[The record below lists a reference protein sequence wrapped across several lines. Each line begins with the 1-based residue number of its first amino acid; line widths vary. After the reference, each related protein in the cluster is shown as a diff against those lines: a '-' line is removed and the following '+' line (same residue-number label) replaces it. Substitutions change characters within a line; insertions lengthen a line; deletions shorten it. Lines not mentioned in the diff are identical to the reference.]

1 MEGSAPLHYSCLSA
15 LKTTSYEISKKLKEA
30 GFEAEADYYF
40 YGQQLRNSAFP
51 SHSTDADRK
60 VHVKSYD
67 LETLLD
73 ALPDSITK
81 EYKSK
86 EDGEIKEF
94 KERLIIEKEEIRY
107 SCDDIENAD
116 DANLYYQEYGYM
128 QDISVFKKFND
139 NSLADVAGKMWL
151 MLKEKGIV

>member
-1 MEGSAPLHYSCLSA
+1 MT
-15 LKTTSYEISKKLKEA
+15 KTTSYEISKKLKEA

-86 EDGEIKEF
+86 EDGEVREF
-94 KERLIIEKEEIRY
+94 KEGLKIDKYEICYRCCAIET
-107 SCDDIENAD
+107 AD
-116 DANLYYQEYGYM
+116 DANRYFNEYGYM
-128 QDISVFKKFND
+128 QEFSIYNFSNTG
-139 NSLADVAGKMWL
+139 SLADTAGRMWL
-151 MLKEKGIV
+151 MLKEKGIIC

>member
-1 MEGSAPLHYSCLSA
+1 MT
-15 LKTTSYEISKKLKEA
+15 KTTSYEISKKLKEA

-73 ALPDSITK
+73 ALPDSITR

-86 EDGEIKEF
+86 EDGEVREF
-94 KERLIIEKEEIRY
+94 KETLKIDKYEICYRCCAIET
-107 SCDDIENAD
+107 AD
-116 DANLYYQEYGYM
+116 DANRYFNEYGYM
-128 QDISVFKKFND
+128 QEFSIYNFSNTG
-139 NSLADVAGKMWL
+139 SLADTAGKMWL
-151 MLKEKGIV
+151 MLKEKGIIC

>member
-1 MEGSAPLHYSCLSA
+1 MT
-15 LKTTSYEISKKLKEA
+15 KTTSYEISKKLEEA
-30 GFEAEADYYF
+30 GFSRQPFWIWTSEQCCAPYQTNHDGF
-40 YGQQLRNSAFP
+40 R
-51 SHSTDADRK
+51 
-60 VHVKSYD
+60 SYD

-73 ALPDSITK
+73 ALPDSITR

-116 DANLYYQEYGYM
+116 DANRYYQEYGYM
-128 QDISVFKKFND
+128 QEFSIYNFSNTG
-139 NSLADVAGKMWL
+139 SLADTAGRMWL
-151 MLKEKGIV
+151 MLKEKGIIC

>member
-1 MEGSAPLHYSCLSA
+1 M
-15 LKTTSYEISKKLKEA
+15 KTTSYEISKKLEEA
-30 GFEAEADYYF
+30 GFKASYIYAWYSDSEGLPWVQEI
-40 YGQQLRNSAFP
+40 Q
-51 SHSTDADRK
+51 
-60 VHVKSYD
+60 HVKPTAINKYGKEVKLTFMAPAYD

-73 ALPDSITK
+73 ALPDSITR

-116 DANLYYQEYGYM
+116 DTNRYYQEYGYM

-139 NSLADVAGKMWL
+139 NSLADMAGKMWL
-151 MLKEKGIV
+151 MLKQKGIIC

>member
-1 MEGSAPLHYSCLSA
+1 M
-15 LKTTSYEISKKLKEA
+15 KTTSYEISKKLKEA

-94 KERLIIEKEEIRY
+94 KERL
-107 SCDDIENAD
+107 AQWV
-116 DANLYYQEYGYM
+116 LL
-128 QDISVFKKFND
+128 
-139 NSLADVAGKMWL
+139 SLTVGVHRRDQQRWPQCKARGSRRPTCPELSFAAVSS
-151 MLKEKGIV
+151 

>member
-1 MEGSAPLHYSCLSA
+1 MT
-15 LKTTSYEISKKLKEA
+15 KTTSYEISKKLEEA
-30 GFEAEADYYF
+30 GFSRQPFWIWTSEQCCAPYQTNHDGF
-40 YGQQLRNSAFP
+40 R
-51 SHSTDADRK
+51 
-60 VHVKSYD
+60 SYD

-73 ALPDSITK
+73 ALPDSITR

-116 DANLYYQEYGYM
+116 DANRYYQEYGYM
-128 QDISVFKKFND
+128 QEFSIHNFKFD
-139 NSLADVAGKMWL
+139 NESLADTAGKMWL
-151 MLKEKGIV
+151 MLKEKGLIC